1 MKIKYPAVIVA
12 ALVHY
17 ILGGLW
23 YSPLLF
29 GNKFLQI
36 INWTPEQLAQIQAKG
51 AVKELIIAFVSS
63 VVLVY
68 ILAHFIHYTKAKTVR
83 GGIETAFWLWLGFVA
98 TTQLATVI
106 FEQRPFGLYLLN
118 ISYQL
123 VGCMLAG
130 VILAV
135 WRPQEAT
142 QTAAQPA

>member
-12 ALVHY
+12 ALVHF
-17 ILGGLW
+17 IIGGLW

-51 AVKELIIAFVSS
+51 PVKELIIAFVTS

-68 ILAHFIHYTKAKTVR
+68 VLAHFVQYTKAKTAW
-83 GGIETAFWLWLGFVA
+83 GGIETAFWLWLGFIV

-106 FEQRPFGLYLLN
+106 FEQRPLGLYLIN

-123 VGCMLAG
+123 VACALAG

-142 QTAAQPA
+142 HVAAQPA